1 MLNFFS
7 LNFRS
12 IEIEGERV
20 SSNQNKRTL
29 WGPGE
34 GGEEREGARKRTRAK
49 RGEKGSK
56 LGDLERTYF
65 LNIP

>member
-20 SSNQNKRTL
+20 SSSQNKRTL
-29 WGPGE
+29 WGPG

-65 LNIP
+65 LNVP